1 MGFVGPL
8 VLPCGVP
15 VNVAVG
21 RERASSGQV
30 LASLLHR
37 RQQADG
43 ETVKP
48 PPPKQ
53 DVESSHHSMGFQWSI
68 TIGKP

>member
-8 VLPCGVP
+8 VLPFGVP
-15 VNVAVG
+15 RLWPFVA
-21 RERASSGQV
+21 RQV